1 MKFGTANFG
10 RNMRQRFY
18 HEPVLVREVLE
29 GLKVTAG
36 KRYIDATLGG
46 GGHAEAITRLGGIV
60 LGIDTDR
67 EAIEENKGKEWKAVF
82 GNFRDI
88 ERIVKEQDFGVVDGI
103 LFDLGV
109 SSHQLDTAGR
119 GFSYRFASAPLDLR
133 FNQGTGV
140 TAAQLVNRWSEKE
153 LYEIIAKYGEEERAR
168 AISSAIVRA
177 RAVKPIQTVKDLTD
191 ILGGQQAVL
200 SRVFQALRIT
210 INDELEALKEGLS
223 GAAQLLVAGGR
234 VAVISFHSLEDRIVK
249 RTLVTSVWQPVTKK
263 PIIAGEQELRANKRS
278 RSAKLRIAQKI

>member
-1 MKFGTANFG
+1 MKFGILNIG
-10 RNMRQRFY
+10 RNMPTTRFY
-18 HEPVLVREVLE
+18 HEPVLVREVLD

-36 KRYIDATLGG
+36 KRYIDATYGG
-46 GGHAEAITRLGGIV
+46 GGHTRAIERLDGHV
-60 LGIDTDR
+60 LGIDADP
-67 EAIEENKGKEWKAVF
+67 EAGAIL

-88 ERIVKEQDFGVVDGI
+88 ERIAQREGFGRVDGI

-109 SSHQLDTAGR
+109 SSHQLDTASR
-119 GFSYRFASAPLDLR
+119 GFSYRFTAAPLDLR

-177 RAVKPIQTVKDLTD
+177 RALKPIQTVRDLTD

-210 INDELEALKEGLS
+210 INDELAALKEGLS
-223 GAAQLLVAGGR
+223 GAGHLLEPGGR

-249 RTLVTSVWQPVTKK
+249 RTLATVPWRPITKK
-263 PIIAGEQELRANKRS
+263 PIVAGRQEVSFNKRS
-278 RSAKLRIAQKI
+278 RSAKLRIAEKL